1 MLGKIKKFLKEEQ
14 AQGAIEYIL
23 LAGGI
28 IVAAVVIFAVYKR
41 MTQSAAN
48 KLEASTAVATNTMA
62 NIIQNQT
69 AAMNA

>member
-48 KLEASTAVATNTMA
+48 KLETSTGVATNTMA
-62 NIIQNQT
+62 ALINNAT
-69 AAMNA
+69 ANMAG